1 MCFAGIGK
9 LTVTI
14 SSMTRRTDMEAG
26 YHPSLLQI
34 FGRGEQPF
42 PMIYRGYEGVLRFR
56 GTGPR
61 R

>member
-1 MCFAGIGK
+1 
-9 LTVTI
+9 
-14 SSMTRRTDMEAG
+14 MTRRTDMEAG